1 MQTYLQRVDRVR
13 QSGGHMKNTN
23 INIKTVLD
31 IFGESEKCIMHG
43 NTSDVE
49 IKEIFFSNDDL
60 DKLIG
65 KYPNA

>member
-1 MQTYLQRVDRVR
+1 
-13 QSGGHMKNTN
+13 MKNTN